1 MSQKVVNPPK
11 LPAVNPTYSQAII
24 ANGFIF
30 VAGQIGIDPAT
41 GKVVSD
47 DIAEQTRQVLDNIV
61 TILKAAHSTLDRVVS
76 TSLFLTE
83 FDQLGR
89 VNAVYAKYFKQ
100 HGPAK
105 FSCGV
110 TQLYGG
116 AKIEIQAIA
125 VVQEDEK

>member
-76 TSLFLTE
+76 TSLFFNRIRPIRPCQRRL
-83 FDQLGR
+83 R
-89 VNAVYAKYFKQ
+89 
-100 HGPAK
+100 
-105 FSCGV
+105 
-110 TQLYGG
+110 
-116 AKIEIQAIA
+116 KILQAEWA
-125 VVQEDEK
+125 R